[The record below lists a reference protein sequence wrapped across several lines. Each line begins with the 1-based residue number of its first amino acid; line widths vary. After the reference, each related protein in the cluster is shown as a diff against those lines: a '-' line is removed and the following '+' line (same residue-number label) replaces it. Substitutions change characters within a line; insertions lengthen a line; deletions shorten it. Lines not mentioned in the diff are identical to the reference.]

1 MNDVDTAVLLISHGS
16 SLSYSKKVFDE
27 ICGKFKSRTGLDAEV
42 GYMKVEKPDMAQA
55 IQILGMRN
63 PDLKRIIAL
72 PVFLADGIHTLIDIP
87 LILGLE
93 AREEDPRFPD
103 GDYPEGHYLHG
114 LEDID
119 FDGEIVL
126 LDSIGPNP
134 KLVDIINKRV
144 DEALKTSSNEDAR
157 TGVLILSH
165 GSRLKYN
172 REFLT
177 ALYEQYSRQADYP
190 SAYGFMEL
198 SEPNIPDSANFLIKR
213 DNLER
218 LIVIP
223 VFIAPGMHTKIDIK
237 AILNL
242 IHENEKKNKSKPKN
256 SNIKKEIKL
265 NKIILEEDPDHAH
278 KYDETVDFEGE
289 ILYPDPIGADD
300 ILIEI
305 LEDMVNDAL

>member
-1 MNDVDTAVLLISHGS
+1 MNGVDTAVLLISHGS
-16 SLSYSKKVFDE
+16 SLSYSKNVFEE
-27 ICGKFKSRTGLDAEV
+27 ICEKFKKRTGLDAEV
-42 GYMKVEKPDMAQA
+42 GYMKVEDPDIFQA
-55 IQILGMRN
+55 ARILKKRN

-87 LILGLE
+87 MMLGFE
-93 AREEDPRFPD
+93 PKEIDPRHPD
-103 GDYPEGHYLHG
+103 GIYPESHYLHD
-114 LEDID
+114 LKPVNFE
-119 FDGEIVL
+119 GEIIL

-134 KLVDIINKRV
+134 KLVDIINKKV
-144 DEALKTSSNEDAR
+144 EEALNTSNKDDAK

-165 GSRLKYN
+165 GSRLRYN
-172 REFLT
+172 KEFLM
-177 ALYEQYSRQADYP
+177 ALFEQYENQAKYP
-190 SAYGFMEL
+190 SNYGFMEL
-198 SEPNIPDSANFLIKR
+198 SEPNIPDSANLLIKR

-218 LIVIP
+218 LVVIP

-242 IHENEKKNKSKPKN
+242 IHENEKKNRSKPKN
-256 SNIKKEIKL
+256 NNIKEIKI

-289 ILYPDPIGADD
+289 ILYPDPIGDDD